1 MGMPLAVDV
10 ISVCSA
16 SGEIRP
22 LRLRLEDWDSQLIR
36 VDIEEVVS
44 TRQVEYVGVEAQI
57 FTCRAKIGGMMRQF
71 ELKYMFRSHCW
82 YLCRQ
87 IY

>member
-1 MGMPLAVDV
+1 MGMPLPVDV

-36 VDIEEVVS
+36 VDLEEIVS
-44 TRQVEYVGVEAQI
+44 TRNVEFVGVESQI
-57 FTCRAKIGGMMRQF
+57 FTCRGKIGGKMRMF
-71 ELKYMFRSHCW
+71 DLKYMFRSHCW

-87 IY
+87 LY